1 MMPCRHKIGRNYAAI
16 SNGLDVYGDTAI
28 ISGLQSISQGCQQE
42 IATRIVAQG
51 ATHLQE
57 KKAAEAAERAVE
69 EARELKEYRSQLT
82 FKVCIFSLL
91 WAQYLRE

>member
-1 MMPCRHKIGRNYAAI
+1 MC
-16 SNGLDVYGDTAI
+16 TATQQL
-28 ISGLQSISQGCQQE
+28 SLVCKAYLKACQQE

-51 ATHLQE
+51 ATYLQE
-57 KKAAEAAERAVE
+57 KKAAEAAKRAVE